1 MSIIISARRCCRC
14 CCAWHWRRRG
24 TRGRSRRRQ
33 GRRDGRRRHNSPAEA
48 GDGGG
53 RIAHIGRTLGP
64 HHRDVACIVRAVI
77 SGRRA
82 GLRRGGQGCS
92 RSCRGTQRSCDGTVR
107 DAFSSIAVR
116 GDGVGGRRSHR
127 WPTDG
132 TGGRRPLFGRLDQ
145 EVQST
150 AVHALCPA
158 TGRNSAQRWHACN
171 RSGQGFMD
179 LNFVAH
185 LVSECE
191 FLSWMEVA
199 WLDRLERTKN
209 IGGNRKSTCRN
220 SYVERRKEETFPL
233 FPLPMPCR
241 GFVEV

>member
-1 MSIIISARRCCRC
+1 MGMRMRMVRVRARRSGMRRRRRRRAIGVHPLCMRSRVVAVLVGSSRGSRRVGVFVMPVIISTRRCCCRSC
-14 CCAWHWRRRG
+14 YTW
-24 TRGRSRRRQ
+24 RGRSRRQ
-33 GRRDGRRRHNSPAEA
+33 GRRDGRRRHNSPAKA

-92 RSCRGTQRSCDGTVR
+92 SGGRGTQRSCDGTVR
-107 DAFSSIAVR
+107 DAFCSIAVR

-171 RSGQGFMD
+171 RSG
-179 LNFVAH
+179 A
-185 LVSECE
+185 
-191 FLSWMEVA
+191 SW
-199 WLDRLERTKN
+199 T
-209 IGGNRKSTCRN
+209 
-220 SYVERRKEETFPL
+220 
-233 FPLPMPCR
+233 
-241 GFVEV
+241 